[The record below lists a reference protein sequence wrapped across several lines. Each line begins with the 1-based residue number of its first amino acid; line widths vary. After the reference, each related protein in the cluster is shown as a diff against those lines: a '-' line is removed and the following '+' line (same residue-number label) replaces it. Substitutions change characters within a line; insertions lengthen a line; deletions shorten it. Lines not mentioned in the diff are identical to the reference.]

1 MKIYLKSIYYEENY
15 FLLALLVALFSV
27 SSSYADTYKVDFE
40 QAADTTDPEFRV
52 DAGWGHIKDCFV
64 HPIFSSMSQYV
75 AYSYEAGAGV
85 DGSQALKIGSQL
97 LIGLEKNDLL
107 VTPKVSGA
115 VSIMVKSA
123 AEGEDVPSIK
133 FFKVE
138 NGAMGEEITLADA
151 PVITA
156 DAFVKVV
163 LPEQEGACIGI
174 SVPTPTATIRCPTI
188 LR

>member
-1 MKIYLKSIYYEENY
+1 MEKKEKGKKIRHMLVKILIILIALGIASYCATLG
-15 FLLALLVALFSV
+15 FLCVQEG
-27 SSSYADTYKVDFE
+27 KVPKEASELDFE

-97 LIGLEKNDLL
+97 LIGQEKNDLL

-115 VSIMVKSA
+115 VV
-123 AEGEDVPSIK
+123 
-133 FFKVE
+133 
-138 NGAMGEEITLADA
+138 
-151 PVITA
+151 
-156 DAFVKVV
+156 
-163 LPEQEGACIGI
+163 
-174 SVPTPTATIRCPTI
+174 
-188 LR
+188 